1 MVLSS
6 GSVRR
11 ASPEEYSLAEDTIG
25 KRVKTPGWVFG
36 KQNKGLEFYGTVT
49 GVDKERERDGF
60 WVLCVDVLFDDKQVC
75 WFPIATVVQWVC
87 DDAEG
92 YASDT
97 SEALAD
103 VPDLAE
109 LAEIAEAAK
118 ENGDDA
124 IARLRFVPPK
134 ETDEERKVRLATE
147 KWHQETT
154 AGIGESFVENRRS
167 SPTPPTEKS
176 RLRDRVPFDDCPDDY
191 TPGLATHLRENKPDS
206 VEEGMWY
213 VFQHLLPVREYWTEL
228 SRTSTRYAEK
238 NGLAWIRTLRSL
250 RVIDTSHMKGKGSN
264 ALGIVIGF
272 RFVASSF
279 FTRQSSS
286 WFSRSAR
293 TTRRTFL
300 PTNSSLV

>member
-109 LAEIAEAAK
+109 LVEIAEAAK

-134 ETDEERKVRLATE
+134 ETDEDQLQDSSAAGAKYARRVVCHEAVRPVAFCCAVLLVGRL
-147 KWHQETT
+147 TT
-154 AGIGESFVENRRS
+154 
-167 SPTPPTEKS
+167 
-176 RLRDRVPFDDCPDDY
+176 
-191 TPGLATHLRENKPDS
+191 NKPS
-206 VEEGMWY
+206 EIGCH
-213 VFQHLLPVREYWTEL
+213 F
-228 SRTSTRYAEK
+228 
-238 NGLAWIRTLRSL
+238 ISL
-250 RVIDTSHMKGKGSN
+250 F
-264 ALGIVIGF
+264 A
-272 RFVASSF
+272 
-279 FTRQSSS
+279 
-286 WFSRSAR
+286 
-293 TTRRTFL
+293 
-300 PTNSSLV
+300 